1 MKIIDETIII
11 NTGLLI
17 SNYFDI
23 YGEEILPVADVNTL
37 EIRSRVLMNL

>member
-11 NTGLLI
+11 NI